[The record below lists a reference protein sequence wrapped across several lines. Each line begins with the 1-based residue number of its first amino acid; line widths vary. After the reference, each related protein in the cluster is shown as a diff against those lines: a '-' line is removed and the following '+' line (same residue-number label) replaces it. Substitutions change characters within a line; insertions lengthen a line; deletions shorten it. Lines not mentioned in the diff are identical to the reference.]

1 MAIVFLLIGDP
12 IWLIAAANLTYLIG
26 IGMPNIAVYLLRRN
40 EPEMTRPY
48 RAPRGTI
55 ALGLLAAVAWA
66 LTTVLGFQQFG
77 LPTVLAGIA
86 FAYSGAALYAWR
98 KMSDRRKEGLP
109 MIGRTLHLKLTG
121 TMLFVLVLDAAG
133 YLIAVSNVSGKAPG
147 LIVALEDIFVVV
159 ALLTISVGLILPGS
173 IAQSAVE
180 VSTAA
185 ERLVEGTLADF
196 TRAMRALA
204 AGDLEAAK
212 AHFIFAP
219 VIVHSR
225 DEIGDMA
232 LNFNR
237 LQEEI
242 GRAAGGLE
250 GARAGLSEARDAL
263 RETNERLRLE
273 LAERM
278 RAENALRTAHEELR
292 RNTVN
297 LEEARDAALSAT
309 NMKSQFLANMS
320 HEIRTPMNGVIG
332 LTGLL
337 LDTELDAEQREFAD
351 TILQSADSL
360 MAVINDILDFSK
372 IEAGKLT
379 FEILD
384 FDLVETVESTLEMIA
399 ECAHTKGIELAYA
412 IEPDMPRRLRG
423 DPGRLRQILFN
434 LIGNAIK
441 FTEEGEVVVRVSQES
456 ETDRQA
462 LVRFNVEDT
471 GIGISLAAQARLFES
486 FSQADGSMT
495 RKYGGTGLG
504 LAICK
509 QLTTMMDGQIGVES
523 KPGKG
528 SNFWFT
534 AELEKQAG
542 DTESSQRYSHDLLDV
557 RVLGR

>member
-1 MAIVFLLIGDP
+1 MRFPVS
-12 IWLIAAANLTYLIG
+12 
-26 IGMPNIAVYLLRRN
+26 
-40 EPEMTRPY
+40 
-48 RAPRGTI
+48 
-55 ALGLLAAVAWA
+55 
-66 LTTVLGFQQFG
+66 QK
-77 LPTVLAGIA
+77 A
-86 FAYSGAALYAWR
+86 F
-98 KMSDRRKEGLP
+98 
-109 MIGRTLHLKLTG
+109 
-121 TMLFVLVLDAAG
+121 
-133 YLIAVSNVSGKAPG
+133 
-147 LIVALEDIFVVV
+147 
-159 ALLTISVGLILPGS
+159 
-173 IAQSAVE
+173 
-180 VSTAA
+180 
-185 ERLVEGTLADF
+185 F
-196 TRAMRALA
+196 TQLW
-204 AGDLEAAK
+204 
-212 AHFIFAP
+212 
-219 VIVHSR
+219 
-225 DEIGDMA
+225 
-232 LNFNR
+232 
-237 LQEEI
+237 
-242 GRAAGGLE
+242 
-250 GARAGLSEARDAL
+250 
-263 RETNERLRLE
+263 
-273 LAERM
+273 
-278 RAENALRTAHEELR
+278 
-292 RNTVN
+292 
-297 LEEARDAALSAT
+297 
-309 NMKSQFLANMS
+309 S
-320 HEIRTPMNGVIG
+320 HEILTPMNGVIG

-399 ECAHTKGIELAYA
+399 ERAHTKGIELAYA

-557 RVLGR
+557 RVLVVDDNRTNRNILCHQILAWKMLAGSAASGVEALNILRTAAAAGQPIDLALLDVQMPEMDGLTLARAIKTDPAIAKTRLIVLTSMGKALSAAELKEAGLEAYLVKPVRQSRLFDCLVEVSHLGLVAL